1 MIRYGSRYI
10 SLMGVLNLTPDSFE
24 ESSRVTFRGEVP
36 SVDDCLRRTERILGE
51 GADIIDFGACS
62 TRPGSTAAELECE
75 WRRLGE
81 CLAPLR
87 REFGDELKI
96 SIDTFRAE
104 IVRRAYLECGRFL
117 VNDVSGAA
125 DPDMLPLVGGLA
137 LEYVATHCGASDGD
151 VTGKTGCRVAGA
163 GDIPDNNG
171 DVTGETWCRVEGAGD
186 IPDNNGDV
194 TGKVLAWMRGIGARL
209 EEVGLN
215 EGWYADPGLGFGK
228 DFAQNWTLMEHLSDF
243 QALGRPILV
252 GWSDKRMV
260 RDSSGK
266 VSSELEERALELSL
280 RGGVSVIRTHSVER
294 IMKMIKF
301 AL

>member
-36 SVDDCLRRTERILGE
+36 SVDDCLRRTERMLGE

-151 VTGKTGCRVAGA
+151 VTGK
-163 GDIPDNNG
+163 
-171 DVTGETWCRVEGAGD
+171 
-186 IPDNNGDV
+186 
-194 TGKVLAWMRGIGARL
+194 VLAWMRGIGARL

-243 QALGRPILV
+243 HALGRPILV